1 MASSLTP
8 VDSFRDTMG
17 CPEDRFDD
25 AAVSPDSAAGSLP
38 EKKLTTSWSEFAQ
51 DTTMHGVRYVN
62 VADSPKA
69 AR

>member
-1 MASSLTP
+1 MASSLAP
-8 VDSFRDTMG
+8 VGSFSDRMG
-17 CPEDRFDD
+17 GPEDT
-25 AAVSPDSAAGSLP
+25 AVSPDSAAGSLP

>member
-1 MASSLTP
+1 
-8 VDSFRDTMG
+8 MG
-17 CPEDRFDD
+17 GPEDRFDD